1 MAGAGMTFTHL
12 DPAARRV
19 LEQYTA
25 ELAAGLAGPRP
36 VRAAIVAEIADGLT
50 ETTAAHQRSGLPPAA
65 AARAAVAEF
74 GDAQLIAAGFGPELA
89 ADTGRRIGLGLL
101 ATGPLVGLAWLG
113 TALASSDT
121 AGISPPAGLLV
132 LAIVFGAILAVAVPA
147 AGVSVLAT
155 GRVSRWLPIGPATA
169 PTAAG
174 LAAMLCM
181 AGDLLLLAGL
191 VAWATTHGGL
201 AWPPAVL
208 AATVSASRLTLAG
221 RAARRCVAA
230 AGCSPEHRQTTPG
243 HGPHHQRDPDQAGQ
257 HPEGNG
263 GEPVPQWQVRA
274 VVDVE
279 AGEQRDVGAAHAQEM
294 EPQPAPP
301 PTPAGQ
307 VAQTAGGER
316 DHGDQEQVPVL
327 AEPQQGHDGGRGEHH
342 GQGPEVAGAGD
353 GVPAWSFGG
362 GGGQRA
368 GDDTGQAGR
377 DVAGEGSGE
386 DDASGRSHDVKYLAE
401 KCCHDGSP
409 VAGIAMRGHFSV
421 V

>member
-132 LAIVFGAILAVAVPA
+132 LAIVFGAILTVAVPA

-155 GRVSRWLPIGPATA
+155 GRVSRWLPIGSATA

-181 AGDLLLLAGL
+181 AVDLLLLVGL

-208 AATVSASRLTLAG
+208 AATASASRLTLAG

-230 AGCSPEHRQTTPG
+230 R
-243 HGPHHQRDPDQAGQ
+243 RL
-257 HPEGNG
+257 
-263 GEPVPQWQVRA
+263 
-274 VVDVE
+274 
-279 AGEQRDVGAAHAQEM
+279 
-294 EPQPAPP
+294 
-301 PTPAGQ
+301 
-307 VAQTAGGER
+307 
-316 DHGDQEQVPVL
+316 L
-327 AEPQQGHDGGRGEHH
+327 A
-342 GQGPEVAGAGD
+342 
-353 GVPAWSFGG
+353 
-362 GGGQRA
+362 
-368 GDDTGQAGR
+368 
-377 DVAGEGSGE
+377 
-386 DDASGRSHDVKYLAE
+386 
-401 KCCHDGSP
+401 
-409 VAGIAMRGHFSV
+409 
-421 V
+421 

>member
-132 LAIVFGAILAVAVPA
+132 LAIVFGAILTVAVPA

-155 GRVSRWLPIGPATA
+155 GRVSRWLPIGSATA

-181 AGDLLLLAGL
+181 AVDLLLLVGL
-191 VAWATTHGGL
+191 VAWATTHVGWPGRPRSWPRPSAQAGSPWPAGL
-201 AWPPAVL
+201 RAAASPPPAARLNTVRRRL
-208 AATVSASRLTLAG
+208 AMARTTSGIPTRLGSTQKATVGSRF
-221 RAARRCVAA
+221 
-230 AGCSPEHRQTTPG
+230 H
-243 HGPHHQRDPDQAGQ
+243 
-257 HPEGNG
+257 
-263 GEPVPQWQVRA
+263 
-274 VVDVE
+274 
-279 AGEQRDVGAAHAQEM
+279 
-294 EPQPAPP
+294 
-301 PTPAGQ
+301 
-307 VAQTAGGER
+307 
-316 DHGDQEQVPVL
+316 
-327 AEPQQGHDGGRGEHH
+327 
-342 GQGPEVAGAGD
+342 
-353 GVPAWSFGG
+353 
-362 GGGQRA
+362 
-368 GDDTGQAGR
+368 
-377 DVAGEGSGE
+377 
-386 DDASGRSHDVKYLAE
+386 SGRFGPLST
-401 KCCHDGSP
+401 
-409 VAGIAMRGHFSV
+409 
-421 V
+421 